1 MGLILWILA
10 GMVTFTITRF
20 IETQRLGWVTE
31 LSISVLAALTAGVAA
46 TAMDFGGWAVFDGRG
61 FAFAG
66 LTSLLCIGLIRAKR
80 ARRDS

>member
-10 GMVTFTITRF
+10 GLVSFAITRF
-20 IETQRLGWVTE
+20 IDTRRLGWVIE
-31 LSISVLAALTAGVAA
+31 LSVSLLAALAAGVAA

-66 LTSLLCIGLIRAKR
+66 LTSLLCIGLIRLRR